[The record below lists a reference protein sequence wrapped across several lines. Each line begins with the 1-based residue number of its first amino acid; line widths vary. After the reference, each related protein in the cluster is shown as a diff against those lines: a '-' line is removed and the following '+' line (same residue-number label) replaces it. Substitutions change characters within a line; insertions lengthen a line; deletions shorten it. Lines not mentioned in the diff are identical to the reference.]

1 MPHQKDNMY
10 NCRANAVT
18 IQRESKGDSLV
29 EQRDVNITK
38 KEVIIAFKGGLH
50 IRY

>member
-1 MPHQKDNMY
+1 MY
-10 NCRANAVT
+10 NRRANTET
-18 IQRESKGDSLV
+18 IQKESKGDSLV
-29 EQRDVNITK
+29 EQRDVSIAK